1 MKRLLPI
8 LALALMMSA
17 CVDPDDPTDPTVST
31 FSILGDS
38 YSTYEGYVDPET
50 NDCWQHY
57 ADIGVTS
64 VEQMWWHKMATQ
76 MGWTM
81 DVNNSFSGS
90 LVCNY
95 KDFDGGGYYA
105 PNSFLHR
112 MDHLGDPEVIFIL
125 GGTNDVWQ
133 DAPFGDFVYA
143 DWTEEQLCCFRPAL
157 AYLLDNVKRLHPD
170 ARIYFLL
177 ETSPCPG
184 GITEETRQNLVESS
198 HRIANHYNV
207 ECIDLDIH
215 KDWWHPDAKGQDN
228 IARQVL
234 EVLEADFN
242 V

>member
-1 MKRLLPI
+1 MKRLFPI

-17 CVDPDDPTDPTVST
+17 CVEPDDPPGPTVT
-31 FSILGDS
+31 NFSILGDS

-50 NDCWQHY
+50 NDPWPHY

-64 VEQMWWHKMATQ
+64 VEQMWWHQVATQ

-81 DVNNSFSGS
+81 EINNSFSGS
-90 LVCNY
+90 LICNY
-95 KDFDGGGYYA
+95 ADFEGGAYYA
-105 PNSFLHR
+105 RHSFLSR
-112 MDHLGDPEVIFIL
+112 MDYLGNPDVIFIL
-125 GGTNDVWQ
+125 GATNDVWQ
-133 DAPFGDFVYA
+133 DAPFGDFVY
-143 DWTEEQLCCFRPAL
+143 DNWTEEQLCSFRPAL
-157 AYLLDNVKRLHPD
+157 AYLFDNVKRLHPD

-177 ETSPCPG
+177 ETDPCPG
-184 GITEETRQNLVESS
+184 GITEETRQNLIDSS

-215 KDWWHPDAKGQDN
+215 KDWWHPNAKGQDD